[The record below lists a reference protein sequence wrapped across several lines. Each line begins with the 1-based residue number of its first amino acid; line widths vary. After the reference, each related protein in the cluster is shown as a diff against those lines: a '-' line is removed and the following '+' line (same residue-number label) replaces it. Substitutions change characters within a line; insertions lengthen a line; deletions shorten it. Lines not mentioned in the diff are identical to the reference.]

1 MKPLKSPIL
10 AMASATFL
18 LVCCLHVFAQPF
30 TYQGMLKEK
39 GVPADG
45 VYDFVFHLYEFP
57 SGISR
62 PIGTITVDDQ
72 KVTSGLF
79 TVSLDF
85 GAVWNGND
93 RYLEIGVRSGN
104 STGSYTILSPRV
116 RVNYAPCSILSL
128 SSQSVPWS
136 GITGVPSSFPPGGPA
151 GGDLSGT
158 YPTPSV
164 VGIWRRPV
172 ANVAP
177 GLGQVLKWDGS
188 AWSPAADLQ
197 DAYWQASGTDIYYLA
212 GKVGIGTNRPDSPLH
227 VESSVNAPSARFF
240 NRGSGLWSVGVE
252 GASYAETGRGVFG
265 FAGSTTGDNAGVYG
279 QTSSD
284 RGKAVR
290 GWASAAF
297 GWTYG
302 GLFEAVSPLGCGVQG
317 ESPALG
323 VRGIASAS
331 GGEAYGVHGRTP
343 STEGYGVYGEAI
355 ASSGYNVGVYGIS
368 RSSTGRGVVGNSPY
382 IGVLG
387 ATDASSGFAYGGWF
401 ESGSTDGRGVLGYA
415 TASSGTTFGVYGR
428 VRSPSGIGVVGEAM
442 ASSGSAVGG
451 EFVTHSQEGIGV
463 AGIAYAEQGN
473 AVGGYF
479 SCASDWG
486 YGILAVAGGNTAT
499 KGIWVLSQG
508 NAAVGVAAITNHP
521 TGGTVAGLFE
531 NSSTSGTAVHG
542 IAKATS
548 GTTYGVYG
556 QSNSPNGYGVFSRG
570 RFAATGTKSFQIDHP
585 LHPENAVL
593 NHFSAEGPEPYNIYR
608 GTVVL
613 DARGEAWVLLPD
625 YFEAINRDP
634 SYHLTAIGAP
644 MPNLHVAVE
653 IQNNRFK
660 IAGGAPGKKVSWEVK
675 AIRND
680 RWVQEYGYHTEQ
692 PKTPEHRGKY
702 LHPELYG
709 QPKELGIHYR
719 PEQEQELPMKK

>member
-18 LVCCLHVFAQPF
+18 LVCCLQAFAQPF

-45 VYDFVFHLYEFP
+45 LYDFVFHLYEFP
-57 SGISR
+57 SGIGR

-72 KVTSGLF
+72 KVTGGLF

-85 GAVWNGND
+85 GAVWNGYD
-93 RYLEIGVRSGN
+93 RYLEIGVRPGN

-116 RVNYAPCSILSL
+116 RVNYAPYSVLSL
-128 SSQSVPWS
+128 SSSSSQSVPWS

-164 VGIWRRPV
+164 VGLRGRPV
-172 ANVAP
+172 ANTAP

-227 VESSVNAPSARFF
+227 VESSINAPSARFV
-240 NRGSGLWSVGVE
+240 NRGSGLWSLGVE

-331 GGEAYGVHGRTP
+331 GGEAYGVHGRTS
-343 STEGYGVYGEAI
+343 STDGYGVYGEAS
-355 ASSGYNVGVYGIS
+355 ASSGYNAGVYGIS

-428 VRSPSGIGVVGEAM
+428 SNSSSGRGVYGWAS
-442 ASSGSAVGG
+442 ASSGY
-451 EFVTHSQEGIGV
+451 TYGV
-463 AGIAYAEQGN
+463 FGQ
-473 AVGGYF
+473 
-479 SCASDWG
+479 S
-486 YGILAVAGGNTAT
+486 
-499 KGIWVLSQG
+499 
-508 NAAVGVAAITNHP
+508 
-521 TGGTVAGLFE
+521 
-531 NSSTSGTAVHG
+531 SSTSGRGVYG
-542 IAKATS
+542 WSSATS
-548 GTTYGVYG
+548 GDTIGVLGESASPSGYGVAGWAYATSGSALGVYG
-556 QSNSPNGYGVFSRG
+556 QSDSTSGRGVYGWATATSGTNYGVYGRSDSSSGYGVYSAG

-680 RWVQEYGYHTEQ
+680 RWVQEYGYRTEQ